1 MNPLDS
7 ASRVSLTASE
17 GTAPSDETVGT
28 CSSMLLISGVPC
40 WDILSIYGNDCA
52 QCAFFYVKLTN

>member
-1 MNPLDS
+1 
-7 ASRVSLTASE
+7 
-17 GTAPSDETVGT
+17 
-28 CSSMLLISGVPC
+28 MLLISGVPC